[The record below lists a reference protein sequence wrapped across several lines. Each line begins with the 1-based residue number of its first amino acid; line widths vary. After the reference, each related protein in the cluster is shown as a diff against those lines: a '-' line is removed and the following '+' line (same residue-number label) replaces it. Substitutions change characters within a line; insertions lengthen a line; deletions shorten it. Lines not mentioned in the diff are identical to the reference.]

1 MSRWN
6 SWLTELMPELFIE
19 ISPELAGDKGI
30 YNNQQV
36 RIITPR
42 GQIQARALIT
52 GRMRPFLINGRPVH
66 QVGMPW
72 HWGWQGVAVGD
83 VVNQLTAM
91 IGDPNVSIHEAKA
104 FVCNVEKA

>member
-1 MSRWN
+1 
-6 SWLTELMPELFIE
+6 
-19 ISPELAGDKGI
+19 
-30 YNNQQV
+30 
-36 RIITPR
+36 
-42 GQIQARALIT
+42 
-52 GRMRPFLINGRPVH
+52 MRTFLINGRRVH

-83 VVNQLTAM
+83 VVNQLTAI

>member
-6 SWLTELMPELFIE
+6 PWLTELMPELFIE
-19 ISPELAGDKGI
+19 ISPELAEEKGI
-30 YNNQQV
+30 TNNQRV
-36 RIITPR
+36 RISTPR
-42 GQIQARALIT
+42 GRIHARALVT
-52 GRMRPFLINGRPVH
+52 GRMRPFLIGGRCVH
-66 QVGMPW
+66 HVGMPW